1 MVVTALAGLKGDL
14 SGHYYSLGDMT
25 EKEQQQLIDVS
36 FIMLHHIRIT
46 SCLAVLRLYYSSS
59 PSLHETGLM
68 PGGSGKAHLKA
79 VSAAFLS

>member
-36 FIMLHHIRIT
+36 FTVLHHM
-46 SCLAVLRLYYSSS
+46 LPV
-59 PSLHETGLM
+59 
-68 PGGSGKAHLKA
+68 
-79 VSAAFLS
+79 